1 MARKRSR
8 RRRRRSS
15 RHRRSRHHRK
25 GRRSRRGGRRAQ
37 RGGYFLGR
45 LYPAPAFPPGGDY
58 KPGSSTNGLGGGRYY
73 GKLQKPCLP
82 DPASSNRIVPLKN
95 QGGGRRR
102 KGRKRRTRRRRRG
115 GKRRTRAQRGGF
127 HVPGVKTTKS
137 GQIHVSDGK
146 YMKEFGIPLWEVV
159 EVVPGG
165 TDVRDVMWGTQAGLK
180 NVWNT
185 WWGNAPVNSPN
196 PSVQPIEVDS
206 NIVFNPSPDLDVV
219 QRNASE
225 AAAKY
230 RI

>member
-1 MARKRSR
+1 MARKHSR

-15 RHRRSRHHRK
+15 RHRRSRHHRR
-25 GRRSRRGGRRAQ
+25 GRRKTRGGRRTQ

-45 LYPAPAFPPGGDY
+45 LYPAPALPPGGDY

-82 DPASSNRIVPLKN
+82 DPATSNRIVPLKG

-102 KGRKRRTRRRRRG
+102 RSRRRRSRRRRRG
-115 GKRRTRAQRGGF
+115 RRTRAQRGGF
-127 HVPGVKTTKS
+127 NVPGVKTTK
-137 GQIHVSDGK
+137 GGRMRVSDAK
-146 YMKEFGIPLWEVV
+146 YMREFGIPLWEVV

-165 TDVRDVMWGTQAGLK
+165 TDIRDVAWNAQAGLK

-196 PSVQPIEVDS
+196 PAVQPIEADS
-206 NIVFNPSPDLDVV
+206 NLIFNPSPDLDVV